1 MAPIYC
7 KVCKLVFHQKRIE
20 HNASEMHRLI
30 NDFLNPRCS
39 VCDTDYF
46 SPMAYER
53 HIATLQHVRV
63 GNNCKDALAI
73 SNVCKDNNH
82 YYIQYCTLISPHHL
96 NSGAPRVTLTRRTKT
111 CSRWSRRWTT
121 STSTWTIS

>member
-53 HIATLQHVRV
+53 HIATLQHIRV
-63 GNNCKDALAI
+63 W
-73 SNVCKDNNH
+73 
-82 YYIQYCTLISPHHL
+82 Y
-96 NSGAPRVTLTRRTKT
+96 RVTRMVAKKLKLT
-111 CSRWSRRWTT
+111 SN
-121 STSTWTIS
+121 

>member
-7 KVCKLVFHQKRIE
+7 KTCKLVFHQKRIE

-53 HIATLQHVRV
+53 HIATLQHIRV
-63 GNNCKDALAI
+63 WLTDLDILGDILAKL
-73 SNVCKDNNH
+73 SE
-82 YYIQYCTLISPHHL
+82 
-96 NSGAPRVTLTRRTKT
+96 
-111 CSRWSRRWTT
+111 
-121 STSTWTIS
+121 

>member
-1 MAPIYC
+1 MTIAIICVLSFANFSCSCSQEGKNVDEETGKKLAPIYC

-39 VCDTDYF
+39 SCDTDYF

-53 HIATLQHVRV
+53 HIATLQHIKV
-63 GNNCKDALAI
+63 GSL
-73 SNVCKDNNH
+73 S
-82 YYIQYCTLISPHHL
+82 
-96 NSGAPRVTLTRRTKT
+96 
-111 CSRWSRRWTT
+111 
-121 STSTWTIS
+121 